1 VKLLADKGYELIPCE
16 RTSDSIIGEGA
27 YSKVQLF
34 YSTSL
39 RKNVAIKIINKSS
52 APRDF
57 VNHFL
62 PREIEVLQRVR
73 HQFVVEITEILATND
88 GRIFIVME
96 YAQHGDLLRHI
107 QQNGA
112 IDEDRSR
119 YLFKQLIKSVQY
131 LHNKRIVHRDLKCE
145 NLLLTR
151 MKEDLPK
158 IRNNRSYTELS
169 NNNNNI
175 NQTPPESPRRYDM
188 GNMLTPEF
196 NMEEVKLLVTD
207 FGFSRRFESPD
218 EKSRTFCGSAAY
230 AAPEII
236 KGEPYK
242 MRDHDMWSL
251 GVILFIMVCGT
262 MPYDDSNVRKMLKEQ
277 LSRKLRFPPQAAQT
291 LSDECKDLIHKLI
304 EPNANRRYKIDQIL
318 SHPWLTQIP
327 NEEII
332 STPSPIVIQSLGL
345 EENNNSSSN
354 NKSAKKSQ
362 SNQKSQHNPT
372 ASDQSHQQH
381 QQQGK
386 EQQAKNGNT
395 NNKFWW

>member
-1 VKLLADKGYELIPCE
+1 MRVSDVKLLSDKGYELIPCE
-16 RTSDSIIGEGA
+16 RTTDSIIGEGA

-34 YSTSL
+34 YSTNL
-39 RKNVAIKIINKSS
+39 RKNVAVKIINKSS

-73 HQFVVEITEILATND
+73 HKFVVEITEILATND

-119 YLFKQLIKSVQY
+119 YLFKQLIKSVEY
-131 LHNKRIVHRDLKCE
+131 LHSRRIVHRDLKCE
-145 NLLLTR
+145 NLLLT
-151 MKEDLPK
+151 KLKDDLPT
-158 IRNNRSYTELS
+158 INRNLS
-169 NNNNNI
+169 QTTLNG
-175 NQTPPESPRRYDM
+175 TPPESPRRYDM
-188 GNMLTPEF
+188 GSMLTQKF
-196 NMEEVKLLVTD
+196 NMDEVKLVVTD
-207 FGFSRRFESPD
+207 FGFSRRFENED
-218 EKSRTFCGSAAY
+218 ERSRTFCGSAAY

-277 LSRKLRFPPQAAQT
+277 LSRKLRFPPQAAQN

-318 SHPWLTQIP
+318 CHPWLTQIP
-327 NEEII
+327 SDEI
-332 STPSPIVIQSLGL
+332 TPIPIVVQNIGL
-345 EENNNSSSN
+345 DPERNNTTKGSG
-354 NKSAKKSQ
+354 SQ
-362 SNQKSQHNPT
+362 SNQVKEPT
-372 ASDQSHQQH
+372 EHSHQQH
-381 QQQGK
+381 GK
-386 EQQAKNGNT
+386 EQTKNGNT

>member
-1 VKLLADKGYELIPCE
+1 
-16 RTSDSIIGEGA
+16 
-27 YSKVQLF
+27 
-34 YSTSL
+34 
-39 RKNVAIKIINKSS
+39 
-52 APRDF
+52 
-57 VNHFL
+57 L

-158 IRNNRSYTELS
+158 IRNNRSYTEL
-169 NNNNNI
+169 N

-188 GNMLTPEF
+188 GHMLTPEF
-196 NMEEVKLLVTD
+196 NIEEVKLLVTD
-207 FGFSRRFESPD
+207 FGFSRRFESPED
-218 EKSRTFCGSAAY
+218 KSRTFCGSAAY

-362 SNQKSQHNPT
+362 SNQKSQ
-372 ASDQSHQQH
+372 AIDQSHQQ
-381 QQQGK
+381 QQQAAQQHQGK
-386 EQQAKNGNT
+386 EQQGKNG

>member
-1 VKLLADKGYELIPCE
+1 MRVSDVKLLADKGYELIPCE

-39 RKNVAIKIINKSS
+39 RRNVAIKIINKSS

-73 HQFVVEITEILATND
+73 HKFVVEITEILATND

-112 IDEDRSR
+112 IDEERSR
-119 YLFKQLIKSVQY
+119 YLFKQLIKSVEY
-131 LHNKRIVHRDLKCE
+131 LHSRRIVHRDLKCE

-151 MKEDLPK
+151 LNEDLPR
-158 IRNNRSYTELS
+158 IRTRNNSQSEGLT
-169 NNNNNI
+169 
-175 NQTPPESPRRYDM
+175 TPPESPRKYDM
-188 GNMLTPEF
+188 GSMLTSEF
-196 NMEEVKLLVTD
+196 RMDEVKLLVTD
-207 FGFSRRFESPD
+207 FGFSRRFES
-218 EKSRTFCGSAAY
+218 EEERSRTFCGSAAY

-277 LSRKLRFPPQAAQT
+277 LSRKLRFPPQAAQN
-291 LSDECKDLIHKLI
+291 LSDECKDLIHRLI

-318 SHPWLTQIP
+318 NHPWLTQIP
-327 NEEII
+327 NNDMIAPQPVVVQSI
-332 STPSPIVIQSLGL
+332 MQSSGSNSTNRTKNTAVTSSGSKSNQLKSQNLMNP
-345 EENNNSSSN
+345 NNNTEQQQKN
-354 NKSAKKSQ
+354 NKS
-362 SNQKSQHNPT
+362 
-372 ASDQSHQQH
+372 
-381 QQQGK
+381 
-386 EQQAKNGNT
+386 
-395 NNKFWW
+395 WW

>member
-1 VKLLADKGYELIPCE
+1 MAV
-16 RTSDSIIGEGA
+16 
-27 YSKVQLF
+27 
-34 YSTSL
+34 
-39 RKNVAIKIINKSS
+39 KIINKSS

-73 HQFVVEITEILATND
+73 HKFVVEITEILATND

-119 YLFKQLIKSVQY
+119 YLFKQLIKSVEY
-131 LHNKRIVHRDLKCE
+131 LHSRRIVHRDLKCE

-151 MKEDLPK
+151 MKDDLP
-158 IRNNRSYTELS
+158 
-169 NNNNNI
+169 NI
-175 NQTPPESPRRYDM
+175 NVSRQGHSQTSLSKTPPESPRRYDM
-188 GNMLTPEF
+188 GNMLTPKF
-196 NMEEVKLLVTD
+196 NTDEVKLLVTD
-207 FGFSRRFESPD
+207 FGFSRRFENED
-218 EKSRTFCGSAAY
+218 ERSRTFCGSAAY

-277 LSRKLRFPPQAAQT
+277 LSRKLQ
-291 LSDECKDLIHKLI
+291 KILI
-304 EPNANRRYKIDQIL
+304 
-318 SHPWLTQIP
+318 S
-327 NEEII
+327 
-332 STPSPIVIQSLGL
+332 
-345 EENNNSSSN
+345 
-354 NKSAKKSQ
+354 
-362 SNQKSQHNPT
+362 
-372 ASDQSHQQH
+372 
-381 QQQGK
+381 
-386 EQQAKNGNT
+386 
-395 NNKFWW
+395 

>member
-1 VKLLADKGYELIPCE
+1 MRVSDVKLLADKGYELIPCE

-34 YSTSL
+34 YSTNL

-112 IDEDRSR
+112 IDEERSR
-119 YLFKQLIKSVQY
+119 YLFKQLVKAVQY
-131 LHNKRIVHRDLKCE
+131 LHNRKIVHRDLKCE
-145 NLLLTR
+145 NLLLTK
-151 MKEDLPK
+151 MKEELP
-158 IRNNRSYTELS
+158 T
-169 NNNNNI
+169 I
-175 NQTPPESPRRYDM
+175 NPADSSTALTHTPPESPRRYDM
-188 GNMLTPEF
+188 GSSLLSKF
-196 NMEEVKLLVTD
+196 KQDEVKLLVTD
-207 FGFSRRFESPD
+207 FGFSRRFETED
-218 EKSRTFCGSAAY
+218 ERSRTFCGSAAY

-236 KGEPYK
+236 KGEPYR

-262 MPYDDSNVRKMLKEQ
+262 MPYDDSNVRKMLKDQ
-277 LSRKLRFPPQAAQT
+277 LSRKVRFPPQAAQNLT
-291 LSDECKDLIHKLI
+291 DECKDLIHKLI
-304 EPNANRRYKIDQIL
+304 EPNANRRFKIDQIL
-318 SHPWLTQIP
+318 SHSWLTQIP
-327 NEEII
+327 SDDI
-332 STPSPIVIQSLGL
+332 TPTPIVVQTIGL
-345 EENNNSSSN
+345 QPDQIANNNSEETSPSSN
-354 NKSAKKSQ
+354 
-362 SNQKSQHNPT
+362 SNQT
-372 ASDQSHQQH
+372 
-381 QQQGK
+381 K
-386 EQQAKNGNT
+386 EPITDKDGTSTTKNG

>member
-1 VKLLADKGYELIPCE
+1 MKKSDVSLLADKGYELIPCD

-57 VNHFL
+57 VHHFL

-73 HQFVVEITEILATND
+73 HQFIVEISEILTTND

-112 IDEDRSR
+112 IDEERSR
-119 YLFKQLIKSVQY
+119 YLFKQLIKAVQY
-131 LHNKRIVHRDLKCE
+131 LHNRRYVHRDLKCE

-151 MKEDLPK
+151 LKEDLPK
-158 IRNNRSYTELS
+158 IRQLDGTESDTTLTR
-169 NNNNNI
+169 
-175 NQTPPESPRRYDM
+175 TPPESPRRYDM
-188 GNMLTPEF
+188 GSMLTSKFP
-196 NMEEVKLLVTD
+196 MDEVKLLVTD
-207 FGFSRRFESPD
+207 FGFSRRFETED
-218 EKSRTFCGSAAY
+218 ERSRTFCGSAAY

-262 MPYDDSNVRKMLKEQ
+262 MPYDDSNVRKMLKDQ
-277 LSRKLRFPPQAAQT
+277 LSRKLRFPPHAAQT
-291 LSDECKDLIHKLI
+291 LSDECKDLIHRLI

-318 SHPWLTQIP
+318 AHPWMTEIP
-327 NEEII
+327 SDSI
-332 STPSPIVIQSLGL
+332 TPTPIVVKSLGL
-345 EENNNSSSN
+345 QPTEQPTDE
-354 NKSAKKSQ
+354 SQ
-362 SNQKSQHNPT
+362 AVPNGKDPT
-372 ASDQSHQQH
+372 V
-381 QQQGK
+381 QGGGEK
-386 EQQAKNGNT
+386 ESGKNGN
-395 NNKFWW
+395 KYWW

>member
-1 VKLLADKGYELIPCE
+1 MSDVKLLADKGYELIPCE
-16 RTSDSIIGEGA
+16 HTSDSIIGEGA

-119 YLFKQLIKSVQY
+119 YLFKQLVKAVQY
-131 LHNKRIVHRDLKCE
+131 LHNRQIVHRDLKCE
-145 NLLLTR
+145 NLLLTK
-151 MKEDLPK
+151 MKEDLPN
-158 IRNNRSYTELS
+158 IRPTAADSSTMLNH
-169 NNNNNI
+169 
-175 NQTPPESPRRYDM
+175 TPPESPRRYDM
-188 GNMLTPEF
+188 GSMLTSKF
-196 NMEEVKLLVTD
+196 KEEDVKLLVTD
-207 FGFSRRFESPD
+207 FGFSRRFESAD
-218 EKSRTFCGSAAY
+218 ERSRTFCGSAAY

-262 MPYDDSNVRKMLKEQ
+262 MPYDDSNVRKMLKDQ
-277 LSRKLRFPPQAAQT
+277 LSRKVRFPPQAAQN

-318 SHPWLTQIP
+318 SHSWLTQIP
-327 NEEII
+327 SDDI
-332 STPSPIVIQSLGL
+332 TTTPIVVQNIGL
-345 EENNNSSSN
+345 QAEHIANNNSEANSSCSN
-354 NKSAKKSQ
+354 
-362 SNQKSQHNPT
+362 SNQT
-372 ASDQSHQQH
+372 
-381 QQQGK
+381 K
-386 EQQAKNGNT
+386 EPITDKDGTSTAKNG

>member
-1 VKLLADKGYELIPCE
+1 LDEKQENCTQPLEPC
-16 RTSDSIIGEGA
+16 DNAG
-27 YSKVQLF
+27 
-34 YSTSL
+34 
-39 RKNVAIKIINKSS
+39 
-52 APRDF
+52 
-57 VNHFL
+57 
-62 PREIEVLQRVR
+62 
-73 HQFVVEITEILATND
+73 
-88 GRIFIVME
+88 
-96 YAQHGDLLRHI
+96 
-107 QQNGA
+107 
-112 IDEDRSR
+112 
-119 YLFKQLIKSVQY
+119 
-131 LHNKRIVHRDLKCE
+131 
-145 NLLLTR
+145 
-151 MKEDLPK
+151 
-158 IRNNRSYTELS
+158 
-169 NNNNNI
+169 
-175 NQTPPESPRRYDM
+175 PRRYDM

-345 EENNNSSSN
+345 EENNNNSSSN

-362 SNQKSQHNPT
+362 SYQKSQHNPT

-381 QQQGK
+381 QHQQGK

>member
-1 VKLLADKGYELIPCE
+1 MRVSDVKLLADKGYEQIPCE
-16 RTSDSIIGEGA
+16 RSSDSIIGEGA

-34 YSTSL
+34 YSTHL
-39 RKNVAIKIINKSS
+39 RKNVAVKIINKSS

-73 HQFVVEITEILATND
+73 HKFVVEITEILATND

-112 IDEDRSR
+112 IDEERSR
-119 YLFKQLIKSVQY
+119 YLFKQLIKSVEY
-131 LHNKRIVHRDLKCE
+131 LHSRRIVHRDLKCE

-151 MKEDLPK
+151 MKDDLP
-158 IRNNRSYTELS
+158 
-169 NNNNNI
+169 NI
-175 NQTPPESPRRYDM
+175 NVSRQGHSQTSLSKTPPESPRRYDM
-188 GNMLTPEF
+188 GNMLTPKF
-196 NMEEVKLLVTD
+196 NTDEVKLLVTD
-207 FGFSRRFESPD
+207 FGFSRRFENED
-218 EKSRTFCGSAAY
+218 ERSRTFCGSAAY

-277 LSRKLRFPPQAAQT
+277 LSRKLRFPPQAAQN

-318 SHPWLTQIP
+318 CHPWLTQIP
-327 NEEII
+327 SNEI
-332 STPSPIVIQSLGL
+332 TPTPVVVQRIGL
-345 EENNNSSSN
+345 DPENSSTTKGS
-354 NKSAKKSQ
+354 SSQ
-362 SNQKSQHNPT
+362 SNQAHKDPNSEH
-372 ASDQSHQQH
+372 SHQQ
-381 QQQGK
+381 QQPG
-386 EQQAKNGNT
+386 KNGNT